1 VVFSGT
7 RASSIHKT
15 DHHDITEILLNVVL
29 NTINLKKQT
38 YLFNT
43 YIYLYVE
50 VLGVEVVVLLVV
62 FLKMQILHKPD
73 VMWLGLCLLMD
84 LRQPQPF
91 DAFFHKTRENA

>member
-1 VVFSGT
+1 MNKCAGLSRGLHNFF
-7 RASSIHKT
+7 
-15 DHHDITEILLNVVL
+15 L
-29 NTINLKKQT
+29 NLKKQI

-73 VMWLGLCLLMD
+73 VMWLGLCVYRIYLAMSGIQTNKVRGD
-84 LRQPQPF
+84 R
-91 DAFFHKTRENA
+91 H